1 MTKLVT
7 IGIPVYRR
15 LDFLPHVLN
24 IVSSQV
30 YPDIELIVSDN
41 GMNGSAVHDIVKKYY
56 SRPIRFRQNSST
68 VGMSIHFNQ
77 IIHEASGEYFVLLA
91 DDDEISPNYV
101 SELVTLLERYSRA
114 SVAMSIQ
121 ETIDETGVTLRRS
134 SEKVPEMLTGPDFI
148 RAAWGTHEYGY
159 ESFST
164 FVGRTSNLVNYGGY
178 PDFYKG
184 TALDDALIV
193 KLCFDNFLVFSTR
206 CTFRKRYSEVSDGY
220 AMGIKELSRG
230 LRDFLAFL
238 ESDPIIRAYAV
249 SQRRQWKESKRYLVE
264 MAWKTYYYRWIN
276 LYKKRLTPQE
286 WVRAG
291 FYMPFIPD
299 YYRAVLQTFAHS
311 VVDEGLEKL
320 EEHIPWAYK
329 IYRTVHPKRVHDGQ
343 S

>member
-91 DDDEISPNYV
+91 DDDEISSNYV
-101 SELVTLLERYSRA
+101 SELVTLLERHTRA

-121 ETIDETGVTLRRS
+121 ETIDETGVPLRRS

-164 FVGRTSNLVNYGGY
+164 FVGRTANLVNCGGY

-193 KLCFDNFLVFSTR
+193 KLCFDNFVVFSTR
-206 CTFRKRYSEVSDGY
+206 CTFRKRYSEASDGY

-238 ESDPIIRAYAV
+238 ESDPMIRAYAV
-249 SQRRQWKESKRYLVE
+249 SQRQTVERVEALFGRNGLENVLLQMDRFVQKKTDSPGVGSRGILHALYSRLLPCRGADIYAKRC
-264 MAWKTYYYRWIN
+264 R
-276 LYKKRLTPQE
+276 R
-286 WVRAG
+286 RAG
-291 FYMPFIPD
+291 E
-299 YYRAVLQTFAHS
+299 T
-311 VVDEGLEKL
+311 
-320 EEHIPWAYK
+320 
-329 IYRTVHPKRVHDGQ
+329 
-343 S
+343 

>member
-24 IVSSQV
+24 IVSSQI

-56 SRPIRFRQNSST
+56 SRPNRFRQNSST

-77 IIHEASGEYFVLLA
+77 ILHEASGEYFVLLA
-91 DDDEISPNYV
+91 DDDEISSNYV
-101 SELVTLLERYSRA
+101 SELVVLLERHTRA
-114 SVAMSIQ
+114 SMAMSIQ
-121 ETIDETGVTLRRS
+121 ETIDETGVPLRRS
-134 SEKVPEMLTGPDFI
+134 SEKVPEMLPGPDFI

-164 FVGRTSNLVNYGGY
+164 FIGRTANLVNCGGY
-178 PDFYKG
+178 PDFCKG
-184 TALDDALIV
+184 TAHDDALIV
-193 KLCFDNFLVFSTR
+193 KLCLDNFVAFSTR
-206 CTFRKRYSEVSDGY
+206 CTFRKRYSEASDGY

-238 ESDPIIRAYAV
+238 ESDPMIRAYAV
-249 SQRRQWKESKRYLVE
+249 SHRRQWKESKRYLVE
-264 MAWKTYYYRWIN
+264 VAWKTYYYRWID
-276 LYKKRLTPQE
+276 LYKKRLTHQE
-286 WVRAG
+286 WARAG

-299 YYRAVLQTFAHS
+299 YYRAVAQTLAQS
-311 VVDEGLEKL
+311 VVDDALEKL
-320 EEHIPWAYK
+320 EEHMPWAYK
-329 IYRTVHPKRVHDGQ
+329 IYRTVNPRR

>member
-1 MTKLVT
+1 MDKLVT
-7 IGIPVYRR
+7 VGIPVYRR
-15 LDFLPHVLN
+15 LDFLPNVLN

-56 SRPIRFRQNSST
+56 SRPNSFRQNSST
-68 VGMSIHFNQ
+68 VGMSVHFNQ
-77 IIHEASGEYFVLLA
+77 ILHEASGEYFVLLA
-91 DDDEISPNYV
+91 DDDEISSNYV
-101 SELVTLLERYSRA
+101 SELVTLLERHTRA

-121 ETIDETGVTLRRS
+121 ETIDETGVPLRRS
-134 SEKVPEMLTGPDFI
+134 SEKVPEMLSGPEFI

-164 FVGRTSNLVNYGGY
+164 FIARTANLVNCGGY
-178 PDFYKG
+178 PDFCKG
-184 TALDDALIV
+184 TAHDDALIV
-193 KLCFDNFLVFSTR
+193 KLCLDNFVVFSTR

-238 ESDPIIRAYAV
+238 ESDPMIRAYAV
-249 SQRRQWKESKRYLVE
+249 SHRRQWKESKRYLVE
-264 MAWKTYYYRWIN
+264 VAWKTYYYRWID
-276 LYKKRLTPQE
+276 LYKKRLSRQE
-286 WVRAG
+286 WARAG

-299 YYRAVLQTFAHS
+299 YYRAVAQTFTQS
-311 VVDEGLEKL
+311 VVDGALEKL
-320 EEHIPWAYK
+320 EEHIPWVYK
-329 IYRTVHPKRVHDGQ
+329 IYRTVHPKRLHGGQ

>member
-1 MTKLVT
+1 VT

-24 IVSSQV
+24 VVNSQD
-30 YPDIELIVSDN
+30 YPDIELVVSDN

-56 SRPIRFRQNSST
+56 SRPIRFRQNLST

-91 DDDEISPNYV
+91 DDDEISSNYV
-101 SELVTLLERYSRA
+101 SELVNLLERHTLA

-121 ETIDETGVTLRRS
+121 ETIDGTGVTLRRS
-134 SEKVPEMLTGPDFI
+134 SEKVPEILTGPDFI

-164 FVGRTSNLVNYGGY
+164 FIGRTANLVHCGGY

-193 KLCFDNFLVFSTR
+193 KLCLHNFVVFSTR
-206 CTFRKRYSEVSDGY
+206 CTFRKRYSETSDGY

-238 ESDPIIRAYAV
+238 ESDPMIRAYAV
-249 SQRRQWKESKRYLVE
+249 AQRQQWKESKRYLVE
-264 MAWKTYYYRWIN
+264 VAWKTYYYRWID
-276 LYKKRLTPQE
+276 LYKKRLTHKE
-286 WVRAG
+286 WARAG
-291 FYMPFIPD
+291 FYMPFIPN
-299 YYRAVLQTFAHS
+299 YYRAVAQTLAQS
-311 VVDEGLEKL
+311 VVEDGLEKL
-320 EEHIPWAYK
+320 KKHIPWAYK
-329 IYRTVHPKRVHDGQ
+329 MYRTVHPKRLRAGH